1 MYLLVTGI
9 WKTDHI
15 VMHVINTRTTDLANG
30 LIMVNGYSI
39 SLRENFGGLPTI
51 HNIHQCVILPMFS
64 TKVIYGKFSVVN
76 IPSYVAT

>member
-1 MYLLVTGI
+1 MHLMETGI
-9 WKTDHI
+9 WKTDYI
-15 VMHVINTRTTDLANG
+15 VMHVINTRYLANG
-30 LIMVNGYSI
+30 LIMVSI